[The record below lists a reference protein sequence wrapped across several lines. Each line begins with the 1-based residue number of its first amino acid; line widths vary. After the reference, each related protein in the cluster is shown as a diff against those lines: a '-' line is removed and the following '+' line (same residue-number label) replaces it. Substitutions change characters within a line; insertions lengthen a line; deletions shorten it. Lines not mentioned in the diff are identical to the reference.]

1 MPRISSF
8 TVIGDPGCDGLGAGI
23 MSTFAKALTAEST
36 DLTVIAGDLVPTGSK
51 KLYTNVRNFVNTVAQ
66 NPVFTLCGNHDTE
79 HYEDYFGRKNYYLY
93 TDDLLLVLLDN
104 SKRKFAEETVAFLD
118 RTLSALPGR
127 ETVVFFHIPPPNP
140 VTENSI
146 SEKEWKPMAS
156 VLQKHRQTVSYI
168 VTGHV
173 HSYFESSVLGIPLIV
188 TGGGG
193 ARIEYVSDSIDP
205 MKAHHHCLHFSLK
218 DGLHFRH
225 KTLNDMTYDREI
237 EDIQILKQL
246 EEAFSNE
253 ATAYVRYTLFAR
265 TAEEQGFPG
274 IAKMFRSFADAE
286 LIHAGNHLQ
295 VMGGLESVLNNL
307 QTSGKNESYEVST
320 LYRDFTDYCKNN
332 GHGLTEY
339 TFNDA
344 REAEKVHEQLIREA
358 VTLFSSSPGGKD
370 IPVYQY
376 YTCSSCG
383 YTFRQDDHP
392 GRCPV
397 CGAPKD
403 KLRRME

>member
-1 MPRISSF
+1 MSRISSF

-23 MSTFAKALTAEST
+23 MSIFAKALTAESA
-36 DLTVIAGDLVPTGSK
+36 DLTIVAGDLVPIGSK

-66 NPVFTLCGNHDTE
+66 NPVFALCGNHDTE
-79 HYEDYFGRKNYYLY
+79 YYEEYFGRKNYYLY
-93 TDDLLLVLLDN
+93 TEDLLLILLDN
-104 SKRKFAEETVAFLD
+104 SKRKFSEETAAFLD
-118 RTLSALPGR
+118 RTLSTLPGR

-140 VTENSI
+140 VTENSV
-146 SEKEWKPMAS
+146 SEKEWQPLAS
-156 VLQKHRQTVSYI
+156 VLQKHRHAVSYI

-173 HSYFESSVLGIPLIV
+173 HSYFESSVLGIPLVV

-193 ARIEYVSDSIDP
+193 ARIEYVSDTIDP
-205 MKAHHHCLHFSLK
+205 LKAHHHYLQFSLK
-218 DGLHFRH
+218 DGLSFRH
-225 KTLNDMTYDREI
+225 KTLNDTAYIREL
-237 EDIQILKQL
+237 EDIQIQKHL

-274 IAKMFRSFADAE
+274 IAKMFRAFADAE
-286 LIHAGNHLQ
+286 LVHAGNHLQ
-295 VMGGLESVLNNL
+295 VMGGLESVPNNL
-307 QTSGKNESYEVST
+307 HTSGKSESYEVST
-320 LYRDFTDYCKNN
+320 LYRNFTEYCRNN
-332 GHGLTEY
+332 KHGLTEY

-344 REAEKVHEQLIREA
+344 REAEKVHEQMITEA
-358 VTLFSSSPGGKD
+358 LSLFSAKTGRDFPE
-370 IPVYQY
+370 YEY

-392 GRCPV
+392 KRCPV

-403 KLRRME
+403 KLRRVK